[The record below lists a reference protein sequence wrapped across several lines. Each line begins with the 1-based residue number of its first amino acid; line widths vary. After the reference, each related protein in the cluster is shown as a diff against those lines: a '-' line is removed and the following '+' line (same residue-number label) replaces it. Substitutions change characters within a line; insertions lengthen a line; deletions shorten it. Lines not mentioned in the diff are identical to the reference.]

1 MEILDYIS
9 FVLYLLLSVVDMS
22 YNFTCFKINLK
33 IVKLLK
39 LNKIKDELTII
50 MPPLKKRR
58 YITLLLSVVMPL
70 DFEK

>member
-9 FVLYLLLSVVDMS
+9 FVLYLLPSVVDMS

-50 MPPLKKRR
+50 MPL
-58 YITLLLSVVMPL
+58 
-70 DFEK
+70 

>member
-1 MEILDYIS
+1 MEILDYIF
-9 FVLYLLLSVVDMS
+9 FVLYLLPSVVDMS